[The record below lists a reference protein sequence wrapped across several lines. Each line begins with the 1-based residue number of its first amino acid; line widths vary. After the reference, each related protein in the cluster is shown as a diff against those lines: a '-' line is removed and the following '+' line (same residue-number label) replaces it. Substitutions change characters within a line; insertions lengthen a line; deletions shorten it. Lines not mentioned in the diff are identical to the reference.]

1 MPFPF
6 ATLFL
11 ASSAISA
18 GAQVAGGIGAAR
30 TAKFNSWQ
38 AEFAGRLES
47 FNIETERKL
56 SMAEA
61 AQRHNDRLELY
72 RENLSSNIASF
83 AAAGRDIGGQD
94 RSVARF
100 LERQKEVAAGD
111 TKRSDFM
118 AQITSQKMQAEA
130 LSAKAGGEQRAAAIR
145 AEGKA
150 QAISSMIGAFTT
162 VAGGLYQYD
171 LIRTPAASR
180 SAQAFA
186 PRPRYE
192 SVYGK

>member
-1 MPFPF
+1 MPFLP
-6 ATLFL
+6 ALFL
-11 ASSAISA
+11 ASTAISA
-18 GAQVAGGIGAAR
+18 GSQVAGGIGAAR

-38 AEFAGRLES
+38 TEFAGRLEA

-83 AAAGRDIGGQD
+83 AAAGRDVGGSD
-94 RSVARF
+94 RTVAAF

-130 LSAKAGGEQRAAAIR
+130 MSARAGGAQRAAAIR

-150 QAISSMIGAFTT
+150 AAISAGIGAFTT

-180 SAQAFA
+180 STQAFA

>member
-30 TAKFNSWQ
+30 TAKFNAWQ
-38 AEFAGRLES
+38 TEFAGRLEG

-186 PRPRYE
+186 QRPRYE

>member
-6 ATLFL
+6 AALFL

-30 TAKFNSWQ
+30 TAKFNAWQ
-38 AEFAGRLES
+38 AEFAGRLEA

-94 RSVARF
+94 RSVAKF

-130 LSAKAGGEQRAAAIR
+130 MSAKAGGAQRAAAIR

-162 VAGGLYQYD
+162 VAGGLHQYN
-171 LIRTPAASR
+171 LIRTPATPRATSV
-180 SAQAFA
+180 
-186 PRPRYE
+186 RPR
-192 SVYGK
+192 SQSF

>member
-1 MPFPF
+1 MPFLS
-6 ATLFL
+6 ALFL
-11 ASSAISA
+11 ASTAISA

-38 AEFAGRLES
+38 SEFAGRLEG

-61 AQRHNDRLELY
+61 SQRHNDRLELY

-83 AAAGRDIGGQD
+83 AAAGRDVGGQD

-130 LSAKAGGEQRAAAIR
+130 LSARAGGAQRAAAIR

-150 QAISSMIGAFTT
+150 AAISAGIGAFTT

-171 LIRTPAASR
+171 LIRTPS
-180 SAQAFA
+180 A
-186 PRPRYE
+186 PRATSARPRSE
-192 SVYGK
+192 SF

>member
-1 MPFPF
+1 MDPI
-6 ATLFL
+6 TMFL
-11 ASSAISA
+11 VSTAIST
-18 GAQVAGGIGAAR
+18 GAQVASGIGAAR

-38 AEFAGRLES
+38 ADFSGRLEA

-61 AQRHNDRLELY
+61 SQRHNDRLQLY
-72 RENLSSNIASF
+72 RENLSSNIAAF
-83 AAAGRDIGGQD
+83 AAAGRDVGGQD

-118 AQITSQKMQAEA
+118 AQIASQKMQAEA
-130 LSAKAGGEQRAAAIR
+130 MSAKAGGAQRAAAIR

-171 LIRTPAASR
+171 LIRTPAAPKNT
-180 SAQAFA
+180 QAFA

>member
-1 MPFPF
+1 MPFLP
-6 ATLFL
+6 ALFL
-11 ASSAISA
+11 ASTAISA

-30 TAKFNSWQ
+30 TAKFNAWQ
-38 AEFAGRLES
+38 SEFAGRLEG

-61 AQRHNDRLELY
+61 SQRHNDRLELY

-83 AAAGRDIGGQD
+83 AAAGRDVGGQD

-130 LSAKAGGEQRAAAIR
+130 MSARAGGAQRAAAIR

-150 QAISSMIGAFTT
+150 AAISAGIGAFTT

-180 SAQAFA
+180 STQAFA

>member
-6 ATLFL
+6 AALFL

-18 GAQVAGGIGAAR
+18 GAQIAGGIGAAR
-30 TAKFNSWQ
+30 TAKFNAWQ
-38 AEFAGRLES
+38 AEFAGRLEA

-94 RSVARF
+94 RSVANF

-118 AQITSQKMQAEA
+118 AQITSKRLQAEA
-130 LSAKAGGEQRAAAIR
+130 LSAKAGREQRAAAIL
-145 AEGKA
+145 AEGRA
-150 QAISSMIGAFTT
+150 QGIAAMVGAFTT
-162 VAGGLYQYD
+162 VAGGLHQYN
-171 LIRTPAASR
+171 LIRT
-180 SAQAFA
+180 
-186 PRPRYE
+186 
-192 SVYGK
+192 GG

>member
-6 ATLFL
+6 LLLAAT
-11 ASSAISA
+11 AVSA
-18 GAQVAGGIGAAR
+18 GASIAGGISANR
-30 TAKFNSWQ
+30 TAKFNAWQ
-38 AEFAGRLES
+38 TEFAGRLEG

-56 SMAEA
+56 AMTEA
-61 AQRHNDRLELY
+61 AQNHNDRLQLY
-72 RENLSSNIASF
+72 RENLSSNIAAF

-94 RSVARF
+94 RSVAKF

-130 LSAKAGGEQRAAAIR
+130 LSAKAGGAQRAAAIR

-150 QAISSMIGAFTT
+150 AAISGVISAFTT
-162 VAGGLYQYD
+162 AAGGLHQYNM
-171 LIRTPAASR
+171 I
-180 SAQAFA
+180 
-186 PRPRYE
+186 
-192 SVYGK
+192 K